1 MNTLY
6 CPRQVLA
13 VVHRS
18 RKKWMHAMKD
28 SLTNSLHVLTAN
40 LQIHKL
46 ASHIVNVI
54 FLDSCATGYQKAE
67 AG

>member
-1 MNTLY
+1 
-6 CPRQVLA
+6 
-13 VVHRS
+13 
-18 RKKWMHAMKD
+18 MHAMKD
-28 SLTNSLHVLTAN
+28 SLTNSVHVLTPN
-40 LQIHKL
+40 FQIHRAV